1 MDQYA
6 YRDIGSQASNP
17 GASYG
22 QQNVTM
28 VGIQTA
34 STQVT
39 LLSQISSA
47 HALADS
53 LGEVVSG
60 LEKRLSPI
68 LSSNYPDDQ
77 KEAGGVPSCDP
88 PAIEEMDRLLNRL
101 RSVIAYIDSIERR
114 TRI

>member
-1 MDQYA
+1 MDKYA
-6 YRDIGSQASNP
+6 YRDAGGPAINIEAI
-17 GASYG
+17 YG
-22 QQNVTM
+22 QQNASM
-28 VGIQTA
+28 LGIQTA

-53 LGEVVSG
+53 LGEVVSA
-60 LEKRLSPI
+60 LEKKLSPI
-68 LSSNYPDDQ
+68 LSSSYPDGQ
-77 KEAGGVPSCDP
+77 KEAGGVPACDP

-101 RSVIAYIDSIERR
+101 RSVIAYVDSIERR